1 MAGAAAVTAAAVTLT
16 PIQVIPADVAV
27 PAQPTSTQPHLTK
40 AMIDLLAA
48 ARNVPVP
55 TPPHLPA
62 AGVVPKVG
70 TAPLAAAPPVV
81 GPQNAASDWLTGA
94 YQGTQ
99 AWVDWGVNYGVQ
111 IAYWLAGWGV
121 PFAYTVG
128 AQTNI
133 VYWTLIR
140 PVSNDIFY
148 QAVVPIVNDPLN
160 LNVWVNGIS
169 NAIRYAA
176 NDVVNFGIAEF
187 NYFFG
192 WILPPLPPR
201 PPGPL
206 AALPASL
213 DAAAQ
218 AVQAVQATLTNFVAA
233 VDPAKTPAKVEPTA
247 DPKAD
252 PKTTDSTAKVVPT
265 AAETPAGTPAQTPEK
280 VDTNAK
286 TDDKTAG
293 QPTADAH
300 AGDTTTT
307 TTTTDPK
314 TDTKTETKTDPTS
327 GTPAADT
334 TTGPAKQQDDPK
346 TPQQP
351 KVPGKK
357 TDDKTVVKNTG
368 DSQPASTAGTQ
379 QGTGD
384 KVGAGDTTK
393 GNTAKGN
400 KTKGD
405 KVKNEKTKGD
415 KGTGPGRTTGAGQS
429 GGSDNHAGSDSHAG
443 SGKKT
448 GNSSGN

>member
-1 MAGAAAVTAAAVTLT
+1 MAGAAAVTAAAVALT

-27 PAQPTSTQPHLTK
+27 PAQATSTQPHLTK

-55 TPPHLPA
+55 VPPHLPA

-81 GPQNAASDWLTGA
+81 GPQNAASDWLTSA

-99 AWVDWGVNYGVQ
+99 AWVDWGVNY
-111 IAYWLAGWGV
+111 ATDLLYWAGWFV
-121 PFAYTVG
+121 PFAGTIA
-128 AQTNI
+128 AQTDI
-133 VYWTLIR
+133 FYWTLIR
-140 PVSNDIFY
+140 PISDNIFY
-148 QAVVPIVNDPLN
+148 QGVVPIVNDPLN
-160 LNVWVNGIS
+160 LGVWVNSIG
-169 NAIRYAA
+169 NVIRMSIPP
-176 NDVVNFGIAEF
+176 VVNFGIAEF

-192 WILPPLPPR
+192 WLIPPIPPI
-201 PPGPL
+201 PPIGPL
-206 AALPASL
+206 STTQPSLASI
-213 DAAAQ
+213 AK
-218 AVQAVQATLTNFVAA
+218 AVQATLTNFVAA
-233 VDPAKTPAKVEPTA
+233 VDPAKTAAKVDSTA

-252 PKTTDSTAKVVPT
+252 PKTADSTAKVVPT

-293 QPTADAH
+293 QPTADAQ
-300 AGDTTTT
+300 GSDSKTETK
-307 TTTTDPK
+307 TDP
-314 TDTKTETKTDPTS
+314 KTETKTDPTS

-346 TPQQP
+346 TPKQP

-368 DSQPASTAGTQ
+368 DSQPDSTAGTQ

-384 KVGAGDTTK
+384 KAAASDKAAAGGTTK
-393 GNTAKGN
+393 GNT
-400 KTKGD
+400 TKGD
-405 KVKNEKTKGD
+405 KTKNDKTKGD
-415 KGTGPGRTTGAGQS
+415 KGTGTGQNTGAGQS
-429 GGSDNHAGSDSHAG
+429 GGSDNHAGS
-443 SGKKT
+443 GKKSA
-448 GNSSGN
+448 NSSGN